1 MAYMK
6 KGGML
11 ISLILML
18 SLLGAST
25 IKGAVFIQNPGP
37 PIVVLGNPYPKYLS
51 VAPNETFSA
60 YFYVVEDLDIAEMK
74 GYYRVNGGEWI
85 NRKILQATVNENP
98 DVYNSLF
105 GRFTTG
111 NITLRT
117 FFGKITIPPQ
127 PAGSKVEFKI
137 VVKDVEGHVTE
148 SQHGIYFTSNP
159 EGKKVLIVD
168 PNVKTRTNLLNLNN
182 ISEMLNL
189 TKEHYPYDMSDLE
202 KIVEDLKPMEN
213 YSLLFPEHHW
223 ELLGEKY
230 NIGIV
235 GPDEL
240 EDALKDFKPKVVI
253 LSNLWLK
260 EWELSQESIK
270 SLLDYL
276 RENNGG
282 LIVTHGTLY
291 DGMASMD
298 GSLRL
303 VGTRHIGNFDNFDE
317 SLASALGLYMLPV
330 LEEAKNEAL
339 KEGMLSIA
347 GIPSIQSF
355 VTSKGKLGMKDI
367 RIISSQS
374 ELDYSNKGVYTDFG
388 WQYLLPE
395 KSLSFA
401 EPRIRSSKDSTKES
415 LSMLS
420 SLHKAKFGG
429 STYQKSIYA
438 LDFPLIDAVQ
448 KLNVMDDKMVIPVGT
463 DEVELSG
470 TQDVIEK
477 VRLLKAINKN
487 LVEISAL
494 SDDYMLSIITKD
506 EKARGDGIRSAYV
519 SFNIEAGGEKEFN
532 VLSDLVEWTSN
543 FKAIQTFAPIVQV
556 TLLSNDID
564 WAIKGTELKGKLESM
579 GAMVTRVSASEFG
592 SYKNSKLIVILGGP
606 KAYDG
611 VGDYVKQ
618 VLSEEEQQKI
628 INGEQGIFIKRDV
641 WRNGQ
646 IVIVIAGQGR
656 TETGMKVSTYEKG
669 IDEGY
674 MDYLADFMVG

>member
-1 MAYMK
+1 MR

-18 SLLGAST
+18 SLLGT
-25 IKGAVFIQNPGP
+25 VRGAVFIQNPGP
-37 PIVVLGNPYPKYLS
+37 PIVMLGNPYPE
-51 VAPNETFSA
+51 VAPNETFTA
-60 YFYVVEDLDIAEMK
+60 YFYVVEDLDIAEMA

-85 NRKILQATVNENP
+85 KRKIMQATVNENP
-98 DVYNSLF
+98 DVYNALF

-117 FFGKITIPPQ
+117 FFGKMTIPPQ
-127 PAGSKVEFKI
+127 PAGSRVEFKI

-168 PNVKTRTNLLNLNN
+168 PGIKTRLNLLNLDN
-182 ISEMLNL
+182 ISDMVNL
-189 TKEHYPYDMSDLE
+189 TKAHYPYNISDLE
-202 KIVEDLKPMEN
+202 NMVENLEPMKN
-213 YSLLFPEHHW
+213 YLPLFPEHRW
-223 ELLGEKY
+223 ELLGKKY
-230 NIGIV
+230 NIAIV

-240 EDALKDFKPKVVI
+240 DDALKDFKPKVVI

-260 EWELSQESIK
+260 DWELSQDGIRNLIS
-270 SLLDYL
+270 YL

-303 VGTRHIGNFDNFDE
+303 VGTRHIGTFDDFDE

-330 LEEAKNEAL
+330 LEEAKNKAL
-339 KEGMLSIA
+339 KGGMISIA

-355 VTSKGKLGMKDI
+355 VTSRGKLGIKDI
-367 RIISSQS
+367 TIIGSQP
-374 ELDYSNKGVYTDFG
+374 ELDYSSKGIYTDFG
-388 WQYLLPE
+388 WQYILPE

-401 EPRIRSSKDSTKES
+401 EPKIRDSKDNTKES

-420 SLHKAKFGG
+420 SLQKAKFGG
-429 STYQKSIYA
+429 STYQKAMYA
-438 LDFPLIDAVQ
+438 LDFPLIDAIQ
-448 KLNVMDDKMVIPVGT
+448 NLNVMDDGMIVPVGT
-463 DEVELSG
+463 DVVKLSG
-470 TQDVIEK
+470 TQNVIEK
-477 VRLLKAINKN
+477 VRLLKAINEN

-506 EKARGDGIRSAYV
+506 EKGRGDGIRSAYV
-519 SFNIEAGGEKEFN
+519 SFNIEAGGEREFD
-532 VLSDLVEWTSN
+532 VLSDLVEWASN
-543 FKAIQTFAPIVQV
+543 FRAVQTFAPIVQV
-556 TLLSNDID
+556 TILSNDID
-564 WAIKGTELKGKLESM
+564 WNIKGMELKGKLESM
-579 GAMVTRVSASEFG
+579 GAMVTRVSAGEFEG
-592 SYKNSKLIVILGGP
+592 YKNSRLIVILGGP

-641 WRNGQ
+641 WRDGQ

-656 TETGMKVSTYEKG
+656 TETGMKVSTYESG
-669 IDEGY
+669 IDGEY
-674 MDYLADFMVG
+674 MKYLADFMVG